1 MNIKLEFL
9 KKYIENNT
17 KEIIN
22 FLNKVIK
29 TKIEKIDIIKE
40 IRKEIFKGINI
51 LAKNQ
56 DIIISVCKKKEVDNV
71 AYKYWAYF
79 CQNNKNIEILDKI
92 DMCAYS
98 KEEHHDIMEIQDKE
112 KNIKIL
118 VHYIFNNELVKK
130 EIINED
136 EVLIIIENN

>member
-1 MNIKLEFL
+1 MDIKLEFL

-29 TKIEKIDIIKE
+29 TKIEKIDTVKE

-51 LAKNQ
+51 LTKKQ
-56 DIIISVCKKKEVDNV
+56 DIVITVCKKKEVDNI

-79 CQNNKNIEILDKI
+79 CQNNKNIEFLDKI
-92 DMCAYS
+92 DMYAYS

-112 KNIKIL
+112 RNIKIL
-118 VHYIFNNELVKK
+118 VHYIFNNELVK
-130 EIINED
+130 EQIIKED
-136 EVLIIIENN
+136 ELLIIIENN

>member
-29 TKIEKIDIIKE
+29 TKIEKIDTVKE
-40 IRKEIFKGINI
+40 IRKEIFEGINI
-51 LAKNQ
+51 LTKKQ
-56 DIIISVCKKKEVDNV
+56 DIVITVCKKKEVDNI
-71 AYKYWAYF
+71 AYKYWTYF
-79 CQNNKNIEILDKI
+79 CQNNKNIEFLDKI
-92 DMCAYS
+92 DMYAYS

-112 KNIKIL
+112 RNIKIL
-118 VHYIFNNELVKK
+118 VHYIFNNELVK
-130 EIINED
+130 EQIIRED
-136 EVLIIIENN
+136 ELLIIIENN